1 MVATNEV
8 VEAIRANNMIARRGA
23 QVFSTIRVVKIN
35 GVSSDE
41 FDLLFRC
48 QSSREGQ
55 PSWTEKVIV
64 DAIKTSAV
72 WCRNLNISSKIFNW
86 YRNDTLQ
93 MNSFGYPIRLFHIH
107 FNTTFN
113 EENVLQ
119 LLLHLCETVSSC
131 PGNNEQLILNVEDL
145 YWENGTSVWS
155 DVIGV
160 SNALNLIVM
169 RKGRP
174 YPGFYE
180 ENEDFI
186 LRYVRREDVTDL
198 EAVFAAVR

>member
-8 VEAIRANNMIARRGA
+8 GEAITANNMIARRGG

-35 GVSSDE
+35 GVNSDE

-55 PSWTEKVIV
+55 PSWSEKVIV
-64 DAIKTSAV
+64 DAIKSSAV
-72 WCRNLNISSKIFNW
+72 WCRNLNISSRIFNW
-86 YRNDTLQ
+86 YINDTLQ

-119 LLLHLCETVSSC
+119 VLAHLCETVSSC
-131 PGNNEQLILNVEDL
+131 PGNNEQLMLNIEDL
-145 YWENGTSVWS
+145 YWDNGTSVWS

-180 ENEDFI
+180 NNEDFI

-198 EAVFAAVR
+198 EAVFAAVP